1 MLQLNSDFR
10 DNLLDTLLE
19 IPALRNQE
27 NRDLLLR
34 NLPPGPV
41 SAISRSSAF
50 IADLNNITSAV
61 EAWGQLNS
69 GEWALVVLTK
79 NALRFAKGTQQG
91 RDLET
96 LLGELETLTLRDI
109 PLLTPLEV
117 PIEEVLIWQQDERLP
132 VNFLERGLTASKAVA
147 KVIVPRVLNGV
158 PSLGTSNG
166 SGWLISPDL
175 LVTNHH
181 VIEARDKRYEPAA
194 KEADFQAQ
202 ALMAI
207 VWFNYTDRNV
217 DYTEYQCVE
226 LVHFSVEFD
235 YALLRLSP
243 TSSSSSNKLLST
255 WGYLS
260 VIQSKPIL
268 LKGSRLNIIQHPQGG
283 PQRIAIR
290 SNFYVDYISTHNSPE
305 RIRYL
310 TDTEPG
316 SSGSPVFN
324 DEWQVLAL
332 HHAAVKVPDA
342 KYKDEVVKYNN
353 QGVLINAI
361 LDNLPDAVR
370 KEVQEAQ
377 AHLSQ

>member
-1 MLQLNSDFR
+1 MLQLTPDFR
-10 DNLLDTLLE
+10 DNLLDILLQ
-19 IPALRNQE
+19 IPALSDQN

-41 SAISRSSAF
+41 SSIRRSSTF
-50 IADLNNITSAV
+50 IADLNNIISAV

-79 NALRFAKGTQQG
+79 NALLFAKGTQQG

-96 LLGELETLTLRDI
+96 LLGELETMI
-109 PLLTPLEV
+109 FVGVPLLEPLKV
-117 PIEEVLIWQQDERLP
+117 HIEEVLIWQKDERLP
-132 VNFLERGLTASKAVA
+132 TNFLERGLAASKAVA

-158 PSLGTSNG
+158 PSPGKSGG
-166 SGWLISPDL
+166 SGWLITPDL
-175 LVTNHH
+175 LLTNHH
-181 VIEARDKRYEPAA
+181 VIEARNKSKEPPAN
-194 KEADFQAQ
+194 EADFKAQ
-202 ALMAI
+202 ALKAT
-207 VWFNYTDRNV
+207 VWFNYTDIN
-217 DYTEYQCVE
+217 DHTEYKCVE
-226 LVHFSVEFD
+226 LVHFSVKFD

-243 TSSSSSNKLLST
+243 NSSSSYNKLLSS

-260 VIQSKPIL
+260 VIQSKPEL

-290 SNFYVDYISTHNSPE
+290 SNFYVDYISTDTSPE

-324 DEWQVLAL
+324 DEWQVVAL
-332 HHAAVKVPDA
+332 HHAAVKVPEA
-342 KYKDEVVKYNN
+342 NYKGEVVEYNN
-353 QGVLINAI
+353 QGILINAI
-361 LDNLPDAVR
+361 LDNLPTATR
-370 KEVQEAQ
+370 QEIQEAQ
-377 AHLSQ
+377 ENLPR